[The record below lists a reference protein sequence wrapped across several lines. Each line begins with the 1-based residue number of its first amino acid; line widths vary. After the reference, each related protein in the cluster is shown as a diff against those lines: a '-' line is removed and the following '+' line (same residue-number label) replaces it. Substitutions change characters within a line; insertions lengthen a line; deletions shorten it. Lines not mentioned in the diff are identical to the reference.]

1 MNNHGTCSGNG
12 RGDENE
18 DFPINEM
25 AGVPRS
31 SCPETVVWC
40 RTATAFFRENSRSLP
55 ARVLAY
61 IREITP
67 MANPINLGGTFPT
80 QAFHSTTGA
89 VITLPDDIQTSYAVV
104 LFYRGHW

>member
-1 MNNHGTCSGNG
+1 
-12 RGDENE
+12 
-18 DFPINEM
+18 
-25 AGVPRS
+25 
-31 SCPETVVWC
+31 
-40 RTATAFFRENSRSLP
+40 
-55 ARVLAY
+55 
-61 IREITP
+61 